1 MSAPPELFD
10 QAFALHQQ
18 GRFEEALEGYQQLLR
33 HDPTDFDALHL
44 SGVIALQQGRLADA
58 ADLVGRA
65 VERHP
70 GNATAQSNLGIVRQQ
85 LHDLEQAL
93 LCFERA
99 IRLRPNYAA
108 AHFNRGNV
116 FASLRRPQ
124 EAVSCYDA
132 AIALDPAMIDA
143 HNNRGLAL
151 KDLGR
156 LDEAVQSFD
165 RALALQPNHAAAHNN
180 RGNALWHSGR
190 QLEALQSFDAA
201 LALQPDMPML
211 RGDRLRKRLQLAEWG
226 NLSVELSDLARRA
239 AQGEA
244 VAPPFAML
252 GLLDSPPL
260 HRRVAE
266 AYARGRWPGEARWSE
281 PGTSAAGRDGRI
293 HIGYFSADFHSHATA
308 FLMAGLFERHD
319 RARFKVTAY
328 SFGPTVEDAMR
339 QRLRSAFDQF
349 VEVGGLSDREVAAL
363 SRSHGIDI
371 AVDLKGYTEL
381 SRPGIFACRA
391 APVQVNYLGY
401 PGTMAVDF
409 MDYLIADPI
418 VIPERSRV
426 HFSEKIAYLPHSYQV
441 NDDRRE
447 VADRVF
453 SRAELGLPQEGV
465 VFCCFNNGYKILPD
479 TFDAWM
485 RVLTA
490 VDGSVL
496 WLFHSNEHGASKLRL
511 AAKARGVDPSRLR
524 FAQFM
529 PQAGH
534 LARLRAADLFLDTAP
549 YNAHT
554 TASDALWAGVPVI
567 TWLGESFA
575 ARVAGSLLHAV
586 GLPEMVC
593 ATQKDMETLA
603 IDLAQTPG
611 RLASVRSRL
620 ADGRKASPLFDTAAF
635 TRHLE
640 ALYEAMVQRARDGLA
655 PEHLG

>member
-1 MSAPPELFD
+1 
-10 QAFALHQQ
+10 
-18 GRFEEALEGYQQLLR
+18 
-33 HDPTDFDALHL
+33 
-44 SGVIALQQGRLADA
+44 
-58 ADLVGRA
+58 
-65 VERHP
+65 
-70 GNATAQSNLGIVRQQ
+70 
-85 LHDLEQAL
+85 
-93 LCFERA
+93 
-99 IRLRPNYAA
+99 
-108 AHFNRGNV
+108 
-116 FASLRRPQ
+116 
-124 EAVSCYDA
+124 
-132 AIALDPAMIDA
+132 
-143 HNNRGLAL
+143 
-151 KDLGR
+151 
-156 LDEAVQSFD
+156 
-165 RALALQPNHAAAHNN
+165 
-180 RGNALWHSGR
+180 
-190 QLEALQSFDAA
+190 
-201 LALQPDMPML
+201 
-211 RGDRLRKRLQLAEWG
+211 
-226 NLSVELSDLARRA
+226 
-239 AQGEA
+239 
-244 VAPPFAML
+244 
-252 GLLDSPPL
+252 
-260 HRRVAE
+260 
-266 AYARGRWPGEARWSE
+266 
-281 PGTSAAGRDGRI
+281 
-293 HIGYFSADFHSHATA
+293 
-308 FLMAGLFERHD
+308 
-319 RARFKVTAY
+319 
-328 SFGPTVEDAMR
+328 
-339 QRLRSAFDQF
+339 
-349 VEVGGLSDREVAAL
+349 
-363 SRSHGIDI
+363 
-371 AVDLKGYTEL
+371 
-381 SRPGIFACRA
+381 
-391 APVQVNYLGY
+391 
-401 PGTMAVDF
+401 
-409 MDYLIADPI
+409 
-418 VIPERSRV
+418 
-426 HFSEKIAYLPHSYQV
+426 
-441 NDDRRE
+441 

-529 PQAGH
+529 PQAEH